1 MTGKALV
8 PGRGRKPKPTAV
20 KIRQGNPGKRKLN
33 ENEPHFSELDENT
46 APPDDLDENGQ
57 IMWAF
62 VLKELVPQ
70 KVLLK
75 TDLQTVANYCIA
87 YQNRKKAN
95 QDIEKHGSVIVTDS
109 GIKRNPAYTTLKEAM
124 ADMAKFGSLLGLDPS
139 SRSRLMGNADNQVT
153 NPFAELMQQWT
164 T

>member
-8 PGRGRKPKPTAV
+8 SGRGRKPKPTAV

-33 ENEPHFSELDENT
+33 ENEPLFSEFDENT
-46 APPDDLDENGQ
+46 PPPDDLDENGKV
-57 IMWAF
+57 MWAF
-62 VLKELVPQ
+62 VLKELIPQ

-87 YQNRKKAN
+87 YQNRKIAN
-95 QDIEKHGSVIVTDS
+95 ADISKYGSVIETEA

-139 SRSRLMGNADNQVT
+139 SRTRLSGNADNKID
-153 NPFAELMQQWT
+153 NPFAELLQ
-164 T
+164 

>member
-8 PGRGRKPKPTAV
+8 SGRGRKPKPTAV

-33 ENEPHFSELDENT
+33 EKNT
-46 APPDDLDENGQ
+46 PPPDDLNENGK

-62 VLKELVPQ
+62 VLKELIPQ

-87 YQNRKKAN
+87 YQNRKQAN
-95 QDIEKHGSVIVTDS
+95 RDIERYGSVIESET

-124 ADMAKFGSLLGLDPS
+124 ADMAKYGSLLGLDPS
-139 SRSRLMGNADNQVT
+139 SRTRLVGNADNEIE
-153 NPFAELMQQWT
+153 NPFAELIQ
-164 T
+164 

>member
-8 PGRGRKPKPTAV
+8 SGRGRKPKPTAV

-33 ENEPHFSELDENT
+33 ENEPQFSEFDENT
-46 APPDDLDENGQ
+46 PPPDDLNENGK

-62 VLKELVPQ
+62 VLKELIPQ

-87 YQNRKKAN
+87 YQNRKQAN
-95 QDIEKHGSVIVTDS
+95 RDIERYGSVIESET

-124 ADMAKFGSLLGLDPS
+124 ADMAKYGSSLS
-139 SRSRLMGNADNQVT
+139 
-153 NPFAELMQQWT
+153 W
-164 T
+164 